1 MAIFWWLRSHVEAW
15 GSCFSQELLGDK
27 ISIFYRPSTST
38 NPCLQNIFLRWIEA
52 KSTVV
57 VNINEV
63 DQYLTQSR
71 LKKITTV
78 ISWWQNPAQKSL
90 FPLLSLMAI
99 DIFSISAML
108 SESKRVFSG
117 TEISLSDNRAS
128 LTMIT
133 VKAMRCL
140 KSWFRSGLFTKE
152 EITQV
157 MPAGIAVWNLLC
169 YSFHWKQSL
178 RREEFFFEGYIVRL
192 FLTIFH
198 VLRG

>member
-1 MAIFWWLRSHVEAW
+1 
-15 GSCFSQELLGDK
+15 
-27 ISIFYRPSTST
+27 
-38 NPCLQNIFLRWIEA
+38 
-52 KSTVV
+52 
-57 VNINEV
+57 
-63 DQYLTQSR
+63 
-71 LKKITTV
+71 
-78 ISWWQNPAQKSL
+78 
-90 FPLLSLMAI
+90 MAI

-157 MPAGIAVWNLLC
+157 MPAGIAV
-169 YSFHWKQSL
+169 
-178 RREEFFFEGYIVRL
+178 
-192 FLTIFH
+192 
-198 VLRG
+198 